1 MEEKRAYLM
10 AKARPIPHS
19 VELGSTYDETEQVNV
34 EDIAGW
40 RRPVALNASVTQTGS
55 KTMSAPGDDDP
66 DPEDERC
73 Y

>member
-10 AKARPIPHS
+10 ARARPIPHL
-19 VELGSTYDETEQVNV
+19 VELRSSYDETEQVNV
-34 EDIAGW
+34 EYIAGL
-40 RRPVALNASVTQTGS
+40 RSPVALNASVSQTGS

>member
-1 MEEKRAYLM
+1 MKKKRAFLM
-10 AKARPIPHS
+10 AESRSIPNR
-19 VELGSTYDETEQVNV
+19 VELGSSYDEMEQVNV
-34 EDIAGW
+34 EHIGGLL
-40 RRPVALNASVTQTGS
+40 RPVALNPSVSQTGS